1 MNNLLNDVIDFLNE
15 NGAASMEDLV
25 DALEVDREDIRDA
38 IRVDGKLDE
47 QLRYSK
53 STGTFSLR

>member
-1 MNNLLNDVIDFLNE
+1 MNNILFDVIDFLTE
-15 NGAASMEDLV
+15 NGAASMEDLAE
-25 DALEVDREDIRDA
+25 ALEVDREDIRDA